1 MRMNVYPTSIHQ
13 KDGLQLR
20 DLFAAEAMKPLI
32 TIIDTDPTVADGDD
46 FRDKVALAAYLIA
59 DAMMKARTK

>member
-1 MRMNVYPTSIHQ
+1 MNVYPTSIHQ

-32 TIIDTDPTVADGDD
+32 TIFDTDPSVADGDD
-46 FRDKVALAAYLIA
+46 FRDKVASAAYLIA